1 MKIIKTLALAVFM
14 CILCPANVLAASRD
28 FTVNV
33 NKEYVAAKI
42 TIEVPD
48 DKTYYVT
55 IEEPHQEMEK
65 GRIYDAEY
73 VDDKKL
79 ECIIND
85 TLKQGAWIV
94 HVKTAESS
102 DLSKPSQGENGEE
115 IEEGDSEKEDSEG
128 TENEPSG
135 ETIEGVKI
143 KFEGSFK
150 KILDVNEKGDITVTN
165 DITGVLMYFKD
176 NTFIVEWTDTTI
188 GDVNIEVVN
197 ESNHESLGK
206 KQVSGKSYELELDP
220 QKVKGIVVT
229 ITPAQSEN
237 IEGASKTYTIE
248 FKNDPAAVLTY
259 EPVEITNRD
268 TIKLH
273 LSSKGNYAVWVYDND
288 KEVLKTDLLGEGEFD
303 FDIPTVV
310 GDNNYIAY
318 IVDENHYMKSTAGYV
333 EKDVIAPALKL
344 SSEYVNVVTL
354 DPQFT
359 FEGKVE
365 DFETFTIND
374 ADVYVEGDHTFKYD
388 YPLKEGVN
396 YVTFKAVDKAGNVS
410 EYTADIER
418 VIPKEEPIPWDKIII
433 ISIVAVFVIVYII
446 MTIRKAKY
454 GAESVRLSN
463 IFKFLQRSDERDR
476 REERRAR
483 KLEREPMPFN
493 TKVFVC
499 DMLELIVPAL
509 VILIIMTK
517 VIGVSTIQSGSMEPT
532 LNVGS
537 TVFYNRLCYTM
548 AGQEIRRGD
557 IVCFYDPT
565 ENKYLSKRVIGIP
578 GDKIEFLDGYVVLNG
593 QICDESAYLSK
604 DVETNSDKK
613 FEVPENSYFMLG
625 DNRENSF
632 DSRFW
637 TNPYVDKSQIVGR
650 FMGQLD
656 FSLQYDVFN
665 KIYQ

>member
-1 MKIIKTLALAVFM
+1 MRLIKSL
-14 CILCPANVLAASRD
+14 ILTSLLSILFSVSVGAASRD
-28 FTVNV
+28 YTVNV
-33 NKEYVAAKI
+33 NKDYVAAKI

-55 IEEPHQEMEK
+55 LEEPHPDEEK
-65 GRIYDAEY
+65 GKIYDAEY
-73 VDDKKL
+73 IGDKVL

-85 TLKQGAWIV
+85 TLKQGVWTV
-94 HVKTAESS
+94 HVKTAEAT
-102 DLSKPSQGENGEE
+102 DLTDPAEGDEPAENPDAENGEE
-115 IEEGDSEKEDSEG
+115 
-128 TENEPSG
+128 
-135 ETIEGVKI
+135 IEGVKI

-150 KILDVNEKGDITVTN
+150 KILDVNDKDITVTN

-176 NTFIVEWTDTTI
+176 NTFVVEWTDTTV
-188 GDVNIEVVN
+188 GDVNIEVIN
-197 ESNHESLGK
+197 EATHESLGK
-206 KQVSGKSYELELDP
+206 KQVSGKNYELELDP

-229 ITPAQSEN
+229 ITPSESEN

-248 FKNDPAAVLTY
+248 FKNEPAAVLTY

-288 KEVLKTDLLGEGEFD
+288 KEVLKTDFLGEGEFD

-318 IVDENHYMKSTAGYV
+318 IVDDRHYMKSTTGYV

-344 SSEYVNVVTL
+344 SSEYVSVVTL

-365 DFETFTIND
+365 EYETFTIND

-396 YVTFKAVDKAGNVS
+396 YVTFKATDKAGNVS

-433 ISIVAVFVIVYII
+433 ISIIAVFVIVYIV

-454 GAESVRLSN
+454 GAESVRLEN
-463 IFKFLQRSDERDR
+463 IFGFFKRSEEKTAIKERK
-476 REERRAR
+476 ER
-483 KLEREPMPFN
+483 KKESMPFN

-499 DMLELIVPAL
+499 DILELLVPAAVVF
-509 VILIIMTK
+509 VIVTKIIG
-517 VIGVSTIQSGSMEPT
+517 ISTIQSGSMEPT

-537 TVFYNRLCYTM
+537 TVFYNRLCYKM

-557 IVCFYDPT
+557 IVCFYDPA
-565 ENKYLSKRVIGIP
+565 EKKYLSKRVIGIP

-593 QICDESAYLSK
+593 QICDESAYLAK

-613 FEVPENSYFMLG
+613 FEVPEHSYFMLG
-625 DNRENSF
+625 DNRENSL

-637 TNPYVDKSQIVGR
+637 TNPYVDISQIEGR

-665 KIYQ
+665 KLYQ